1 MNNFEYSVTT
11 KAKPRA
17 AWDIFSNWRRWHTF
31 ANIYGSLRW
40 WRGEPWQVGSR
51 MQIEILQPVVAM
63 VDHVITSC
71 EPGRKVSW
79 LDHALGVTLEQ
90 WVLFHELP
98 KGKGT
103 EIETRGEFVGPALD
117 IAGRT
122 VGQVLTEFTHTWY
135 GNFRAVCDQLAVE

>member
-1 MNNFEYSVTT
+1 
-11 KAKPRA
+11 
-17 AWDIFSNWRRWHTF
+17 
-31 ANIYGSLRW
+31 
-40 WRGEPWQVGSR
+40 